1 MGREERP
8 PAAVYGAGLKFYD
21 WNPTKIARRVP
32 RLLSPHCGRGAQK
45 TANQRVTPLLL
56 LRDNP
61 PPVSRRV
68 FSCPRLSVR
77 SQTMHTLFQRIY
89 KKNIT
94 FFVGFVN
101 QFFKP
106 FTHRTSFHA
115 FAPRCGQ

>member
-1 MGREERP
+1 MI
-8 PAAVYGAGLKFYD
+8 K
-21 WNPTKIARRVP
+21 
-32 RLLSPHCGRGAQK
+32 LLFVCHGNICRSTLAQSDS
-45 TANQRVTPLLL
+45 A
-56 LRDNP
+56 

-89 KKNIT
+89 KKNIA

-106 FTHRTSFHA
+106 FTQRTSFHT